1 MLYDKN
7 ELPEIHYLKHR
18 HDDTD
23 VNFDYEKSILDKSL
37 SPYIF
42 QNEIMS
48 NYLKKMQPAISLLF
62 DHMNVVRN
70 FKNYIVDKYH
80 YKHKG

>member
-1 MLYDKN
+1 MLYDNN
-7 ELPEIHYLKHR
+7 ELPELHYLKHR
-18 HDDTD
+18 HDDVD
-23 VNFDYEKSILDKSL
+23 VNFEYDNAILDKSL

-42 QNEIMS
+42 ENEIMS
-48 NYLKKMQPAISLLF
+48 NYLKKMQPAVSLLF

-70 FKNYIVDKYH
+70 FKNYIVHKYH